1 MRLCTAVCLGNQ
13 RQENGRARCVA
24 LAQRKSCLE
33 KCGLN
38 LKLISPSCCQLQLL
52 LLLADQKLLW
62 TANSDN
68 GSFCKDKLRRIFTPP
83 PRFPCIA
90 FKRYIAYLANM
101 FQDVKFFGGKKYPVE
116 SLSWLW
122 DRFCLCEH
130 KDGYH
135 TAHDLIDGG
144 VQGFPARTATE
155 PTWAPISANWH
166 GDGTPDTSY
175 KA

>member
-1 MRLCTAVCLGNQ
+1 MCIKQFSSTPLGEKVHTYNLATSLWCTA
-13 RQENGRARCVA
+13 E
-24 LAQRKSCLE
+24 
-33 KCGLN
+33 
-38 LKLISPSCCQLQLL
+38 SPFR
-52 LLLADQKLLW
+52 
-62 TANSDN
+62 TNSDN
-68 GSFCKDKLRRIFTPP
+68 GSFCKDKLLRIFTPP

-101 FQDVKFFGGKKYPVE
+101 FQDVKFFGGKEYPVE

-135 TAHDLIDGG
+135 TAHHLIDGG

-166 GDGTPDTSY
+166 GDGTLDTSY